1 MELEK
6 LSKKTLEA
14 ILIAIDNTAKHT
26 QVRIIVE
33 EAKTE
38 QEILDKLQNLK

>member
-6 LSKKTLEA
+6 LSKNTLEA
-14 ILIAIDNTAKHT
+14 ILIAIDNTAKYT